1 MNYTATQIAKK
12 LDISRSYLYYLKENG
27 LIEIELNEKGRPMWT
42 EEVYDRLKEYI
53 KKNNVEE
60 KPEVQ
65 ELPYK
70 TTKINNRRYLGN
82 KYIENDILHN
92 HNQDKFIY
100 RYPMVQYKIIDKTAM
115 IIGIGKASN
124 LVANIGIIE
133 DEILIDDKLIN
144 IYEKS
149 ILRLNQNYGC
159 KDDYIEYK
167 FITPWIALNQNNI
180 SKYKNSNNVDKE
192 EILKKIL
199 VGNIISMSKGLDY
212 TVKEK
217 IHCWIN
223 LKEKEV
229 IIKGI
234 KHIGF
239 VGEFKVNFDI
249 PDYLGLGKSVSKGF
263 GTIKKVG

>member
-1 MNYTATQIAKK
+1 MNT
-12 LDISRSYLYYLKENG
+12 
-27 LIEIELNEKGRPMWT
+27 
-42 EEVYDRLKEYI
+42 
-53 KKNNVEE
+53 
-60 KPEVQ
+60 
-65 ELPYK
+65 
-70 TTKINNRRYLGN
+70 
-82 KYIENDILHN
+82 DILIIN
-92 HNQDKFIY
+92 GSPRKNRNCF
-100 RYPMVQYKIIDKTAM
+100 KISEEI
-115 IIGIGKASN
+115 SN
-124 LVANIGIIE
+124 
-133 DEILIDDKLIN
+133 K
-144 IYEKS
+144 
-149 ILRLNQNYGC
+149 
-159 KDDYIEYK
+159 
-167 FITPWIALNQNNI
+167 LNQNNI

>member
-1 MNYTATQIAKK
+1 MHLK
-12 LDISRSYLYYLKENG
+12 LDIER
-27 LIEIELNEKGRPMWT
+27 EIEMRNIVEIK
-42 EEVYDRLKEYI
+42 EVF
-53 KKNNVEE
+53 
-60 KPEVQ
+60 
-65 ELPYK
+65 K
-70 TTKINNRRYLGN
+70 TI
-82 KYIENDILHN
+82 
-92 HNQDKFIY
+92 
-100 RYPMVQYKIIDKTAM
+100 
-115 IIGIGKASN
+115 
-124 LVANIGIIE
+124 
-133 DEILIDDKLIN
+133 
-144 IYEKS
+144 
-149 ILRLNQNYGC
+149 
-159 KDDYIEYK
+159 
-167 FITPWIALNQNNI
+167 
-180 SKYKNSNNVDKE
+180 DKE